1 MTLDVNELWMQVH
14 QRLRTFI
21 ARRVPTEI
29 EADDILQDVFLRMHR
44 RLDSLKDPR
53 RVVSWV
59 FQITRNVIADY
70 YRAPNRRRE
79 VAAGLASDMEET
91 HSTPAPPPLPAS
103 GESAD
108 VRNELAGC
116 LRPIIEQLSNPYRE
130 AVTLVELDGLTQ
142 QAAAKRLGL
151 SLSGMKSRVQRG
163 RRQLK
168 HLIEEC
174 CIIQLDSR
182 RSITDY
188 TVRAQECSSCN
199 PSSSQ

>member
-1 MTLDVNELWMQVH
+1 M
-14 QRLRTFI
+14 
-21 ARRVPTEI
+21 
-29 EADDILQDVFLRMHR
+29 
-44 RLDSLKDPR
+44 
-53 RVVSWV
+53 VSWV

-79 VAAGLASDMEET
+79 VAAGLASDIEAT
-91 HSTPAPPPLPAS
+91 HSTPAPPLLPAL
-103 GESAD
+103 GESAGT
-108 VRNELAGC
+108 RKELAGC
-116 LRPIIEQLSNPYRE
+116 LGPMIEQLPNPYRE

-174 CIIQLDSR
+174 CVIQHRPSSKHHGLYRARASLYFLHPIFQ
-182 RSITDY
+182 SITLPH
-188 TVRAQECSSCN
+188 TIRPTITLSLLPIENFELILVCFKERN
-199 PSSSQ
+199 L